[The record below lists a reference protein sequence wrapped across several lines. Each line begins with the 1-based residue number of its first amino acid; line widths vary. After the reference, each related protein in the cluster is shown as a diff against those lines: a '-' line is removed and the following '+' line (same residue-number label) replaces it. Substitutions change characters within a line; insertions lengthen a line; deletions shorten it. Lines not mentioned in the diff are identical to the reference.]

1 MRNVGP
7 VVVGGPLEYILLR
20 VKLDP
25 HKWIFIGF
33 NGGNVFQTVG
43 VVVVG
48 HSSPETLH
56 VESKYISHYIRLD
69 TDKNII
75 IIVYIM
81 SAVRKC
87 NNFVNLLRKVCWSQT
102 VFMKIYGDFFL
113 CKLPQNVWWCLQQK
127 R

>member
-33 NGGNVFQTVG
+33 NGGDVFQTVG

-56 VESKYISHYIRLD
+56 VESKYISYYIRFD
-69 TDKNII
+69 TDKILSS
-75 IIVYIM
+75 YI
-81 SAVRKC
+81 
-87 NNFVNLLRKVCWSQT
+87 
-102 VFMKIYGDFFL
+102 
-113 CKLPQNVWWCLQQK
+113 
-127 R
+127 